1 MRNKPIWLSLFAA
14 MICAVFFAAAPAKAA
29 DDDAMKIGKKAEIS
43 LSEEARLGEVGMGEL
58 VLPAGRYRVQ
68 HQTEGADHFVYFEAL
83 SRNNLYYRTTGAVA
97 GRPGEVRCRLEPL
110 LQKVEHTAIHTIKEG
125 GNLRITRIEIAGEN
139 VAHLF

>member
-1 MRNKPIWLSLFAA
+1 MKNKPIWLSVCAA
-14 MICAVFFAAAPAKAA
+14 MIWAVFVAPAPVKAA
-29 DDDAMKIGKKAEIS
+29 DDYAMKVGKKAEIS
-43 LSEEARLGEVGMGEL
+43 LSEEARLGEVGVGEL

-68 HQTEGADHFVYFEAL
+68 HQIEGTDHFVLFEAL

-97 GRPGEVRCRLEPL
+97 GRPGEVKCRLEPL
-110 LQKVEHTAIHTIKEG
+110 LKRVEQTAIRTIKEG